1 MIIDFIYHSIG
12 QNVFICFIFGSQSF
26 VYLKRPGEHELLE
39 PNAGEVE
46 MSEALLEI
54 IIHLNSGQILSVIDD
69 TFRYRI
75 HLKEDMTPR
84 KYLNEDL
91 SICQIIKDKK
101 PLVVIILVISSDAIG
116 IIEVMDAANRL
127 IIACEVVI
135 SSEKNVISKLERTV
149 SEPIDLLIEIDD
161 IKGG

>member
-1 MIIDFIYHSIG
+1 
-12 QNVFICFIFGSQSF
+12 
-26 VYLKRPGEHELLE
+26 
-39 PNAGEVE
+39 
-46 MSEALLEI
+46 
-54 IIHLNSGQILSVIDD
+54 
-69 TFRYRI
+69 
-75 HLKEDMTPR
+75 MTPS